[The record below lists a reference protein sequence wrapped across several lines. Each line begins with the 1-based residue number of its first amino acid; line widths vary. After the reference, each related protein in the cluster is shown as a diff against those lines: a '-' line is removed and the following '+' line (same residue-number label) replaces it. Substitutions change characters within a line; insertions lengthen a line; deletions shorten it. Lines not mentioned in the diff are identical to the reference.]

1 MNFTIIV
8 PLYNEAENINQLNT
22 ELIGSLEKIENEV
35 SKFEIIYV
43 DDGSIDETFNTLK
56 NLKNSIK
63 TIILKNNKNLSQSKS
78 ILNGI
83 EVSSYNNIILL
94 DGDLQNDPED
104 IIKMIATY
112 MKKEKVFVHGF
123 RKNRNDPYLSKIL
136 PSKIANFIV
145 RKMTNSKILD
155 HGCSLKIFDKEM
167 IDINSFFGD
176 FHRLFAAQISKDIE
190 IIEVEVNHRPRTM
203 GKSNYGFERVF
214 RVLIDLIFMRF
225 TKQERSSYYTLGTLG
240 LFSFLFSF
248 LSLIYMIFLKLFE
261 NKSFINTPLPTLI
274 VFFTL
279 SGLIF
284 FSLNLV
290 LESLKK
296 IIINNSEKLK
306 SYKIITLKD

>member
-1 MNFTIIV
+1 MNFSIIV
-8 PLYNEAENINQLNT
+8 PLYSEAENINQLNT
-22 ELIGSLEKIENEV
+22 ELINALEKTQIDVN
-35 SKFEIIYV
+35 KFEIIYV
-43 DDGSIDETFNTLK
+43 DDGSVDKTLEILK
-56 NLKNSIK
+56 NLKNSVK
-63 TIILKNNKNLSQSKS
+63 TTILINNKNLSQSKS

-94 DGDLQNDPED
+94 DGDLQNDPAD
-104 IIKMIATY
+104 IIKMINIY
-112 MKKEKVFVHGF
+112 IQKEKVFVHGF
-123 RKNRNDPYLSKIL
+123 RKNRNDPYFSKIL

-155 HGCSLKIFDKEM
+155 HGCSLKIFDKKM
-167 IDINSFFGD
+167 IDVNSFFGD
-176 FHRLFAAQISKDIE
+176 FHRLFAAQISKNIE
-190 IIEVEVNHRPRTM
+190 IIEIEVNHRPRVM

-214 RVLIDLIFMRF
+214 RVLIDLIFIRF

-261 NKSFINTPLPTLI
+261 NKSFIDTPLPTLI

-306 SYKIITLKD
+306 NFQILKL

>member
-306 SYKIITLKD
+306 SYKIIKLKD